1 MLLTALTA
9 GGSRDADMATPTSE
23 PALPPSTE
31 RATPA
36 PDGRAIKTP
45 TQSDR
50 RAPLK
55 KIINIIANNDA
66 FDTKKKGFLVSPLFC
81 HFDKLVVDK
90 Q

>member
-55 KIINIIANNDA
+55 KIINII
-66 FDTKKKGFLVSPLFC
+66 
-81 HFDKLVVDK
+81 K
-90 Q
+90 QIMMHSTQRK